1 MESGWNLW
9 HAWTFPR
16 STERLRPGRAE
27 ARRDDA
33 ASGAGAGGGTAAVAK
48 PLNTT
53 STDGFGSTVQYVVV

>member
-1 MESGWNLW
+1 MGGIRGTHGLSHALQSGY
-9 HAWTFPR
+9 
-16 STERLRPGRAE
+16 GRAE

-33 ASGAGAGGGTAAVAK
+33 ASGAGGGTAAVAK